1 MDIDVR
7 YVDAVTGVVVRAI
20 REDKIEAC
28 LSYEFVAMSLVNDAN
43 SNEGE
48 KLDPENEADLIDL
61 TSATEN
67 ISEDETGS
75 SSPLVDLH
83 ACGICFQPYND
94 SERLPKVLSCGHTNC
109 LACLNSWVK
118 HGSSVFPVCAV
129 CRKITHKP
137 VYLLPNNFQLLEVL
151 RRMKLVSMD
160 SPPTFPEQPQ
170 NAYSATGSSASEMDA
185 VCEKIDVGHNMALR
199 TVEHSI
205 ATFLQQWQ
213 STRRCLR
220 FTNNPKFYPR
230 ESGSI
235 TDLMDLVDLMY
246 ADGVF
251 EDDFDFSS
259 HDSLSRSPP
268 GEERPYEYLGSSVSD
283 ILPEDFDF
291 SLFEG
296 DNQEAVVS
304 VSLSSS
310 PDDNF
315 PGSDEQVESFTF
327 PYITSCPCNGG
338 TSDSRYLF
346 VLYTM
351 SLSDP
356 KEFRQLSHTR
366 SREGNPS
373 GRGRPY
379 NRHRNRHQ
387 TRRTHI
393 GFGASG
399 QNTGSRNTPIRMST
413 SVGVENDTGRIIPSG
428 SPSWLEFAPQR
439 GNDITDDRSSWRDS
453 AETIVANASDRPSG
467 IPGTNGTIVA
477 CGTIPGCT
485 LGKCSTPVGRCPT
498 VAIDMATAEQ
508 FGHVLSWWPPPKSKR
523 NVPENRYSVWQF

>member
-1 MDIDVR
+1 
-7 YVDAVTGVVVRAI
+7 
-20 REDKIEAC
+20 
-28 LSYEFVAMSLVNDAN
+28 
-43 SNEGE
+43 
-48 KLDPENEADLIDL
+48 
-61 TSATEN
+61 
-67 ISEDETGS
+67 
-75 SSPLVDLH
+75 
-83 ACGICFQPYND
+83 
-94 SERLPKVLSCGHTNC
+94 
-109 LACLNSWVK
+109 
-118 HGSSVFPVCAV
+118 
-129 CRKITHKP
+129 
-137 VYLLPNNFQLLEVL
+137 
-151 RRMKLVSMD
+151 
-160 SPPTFPEQPQ
+160 
-170 NAYSATGSSASEMDA
+170 
-185 VCEKIDVGHNMALR
+185 MALR

-327 PYITSCPCNGG
+327 PYITILDTYSYCTLCHCRIPRNFANYR
-338 TSDSRYLF
+338 TH
-346 VLYTM
+346 VLG
-351 SLSDP
+351 
-356 KEFRQLSHTR
+356 RRHQLNCATE
-366 SREGNPS
+366 REGNPS

-467 IPGTNGTIVA
+467 RRNWFDFTTEWRYGWNPDNSSPRTHMQRRNRGAVQSNRGNIE
-477 CGTIPGCT
+477 
-485 LGKCSTPVGRCPT
+485 
-498 VAIDMATAEQ
+498 ATASRRGNQRPQSSNHGGNIPAGGVSRAPDGSYTFRQPHNRFSTGDSRRLNPGDDRWLDELLT
-508 FGHVLSWWPPPKSKR
+508 HRRNEVSWLLR
-523 NVPENRYSVWQF
+523 